1 MAETLDYSSLLS
13 TMSSLNLQFKV
24 MRSMENVISLEDDLR
39 QIKSYKKEVE
49 EISVSFSSIQSAA
62 QRTSA
67 ALQSA
72 SPAEASTD
80 DDAPKQSSDLLDAIN
95 IETNPYKLVGSLIN
109 RGMEADAQKVNILAQ
124 VKGDVDKAKMLYQQ
138 LSDYSINAPYDKASL
153 IEAQGAMLKLGLS
166 SDTAFSKLKNIGDIA
181 LGNSSNMQTLSE
193 AFAEATK
200 NGSLQTQEYEK
211 MKAAGF
217 DPLEAISKKTGE
229 TMDSLMQRLK
239 EGAVSSAELSKAFE
253 WATESGGQFY
263 QGADKA
269 ANSLGG
275 SWNNMLKSISEL
287 VLKVYELISP
297 IISPIISV
305 VSYVFNL
312 LNEGLGWFINKL
324 QEGNPIVTMIAIAIG
339 ALAAALLVYR
349 LYTEWATIAQMKL
362 SLALLS
368 NPIVLIIAAIVALV
382 GWLVYLI
389 SSTEGWGEAWKHT
402 VNGAKLLW
410 QAFIADGELMFNRLV
425 NGFMVGLNMIK
436 VAWYEFKNLLGLGN
450 ENENNA
456 ALEKINA
463 DTQNRIETIRQG
475 ERKVLELYEKSDD
488 EFAEAAGS
496 LKFNSKKKTE
506 ESNSSFW
513 PTATGKE
520 NASPNTKNTANNP
533 LKSTT
538 DSISTG
544 GAKGTNITI
553 NLGKMQDQIVIN
565 TVNAG
570 EGATKIRQILE
581 EELNRLLGSVAAMQA
596 T

>member
-24 MRSMENVISLEDDLR
+24 MRSMENVISLDDDLR

-49 EISVSFSSIQSAA
+49 EISVNFSRIQSAA

-67 ALQSA
+67 ALRSA
-72 SPAEASTD
+72 SPAEALTD

-275 SWNNMLKSISEL
+275 SWNNMIKSISEL

-297 IISPIISV
+297 IIAPIISV

-349 LYTEWATIAQMKL
+349 LYTEWATISQMKL